1 MLASGPWRVNTEL
14 RRRREIGPDDAL
26 QPPRLSDLE
35 LVVNGRVLAATS
47 SPATTEMNLHETIEI
62 GSGAWIAA
70 RSRSAS
76 QIESAF
82 TTSMAAH
89 TSAVYVEV
97 ADRPLVVPPGAAE
110 AVEQVIA
117 GARTW
122 VAELAAVEDPGERAR
137 MLRFF
142 DASLET
148 FRSRR
153 Q

>member
-1 MLASGPWRVNTEL
+1 
-14 RRRREIGPDDAL
+14 
-26 QPPRLSDLE
+26 
-35 LVVNGRVLAATS
+35 
-47 SPATTEMNLHETIEI
+47 
-62 GSGAWIAA
+62 
-70 RSRSAS
+70 
-76 QIESAF
+76 
-82 TTSMAAH
+82 
-89 TSAVYVEV
+89 VEV

-122 VAELAAVEDPGERAR
+122 VAELAAVEEPGERAR